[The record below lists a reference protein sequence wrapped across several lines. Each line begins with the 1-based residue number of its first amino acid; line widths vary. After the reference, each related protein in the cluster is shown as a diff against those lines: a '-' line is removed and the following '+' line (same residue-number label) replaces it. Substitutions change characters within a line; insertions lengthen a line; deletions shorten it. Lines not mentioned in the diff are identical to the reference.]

1 METRK
6 IVIVNSKTQKQ
17 SVIQASSAT
26 TLGELKAEM
35 RELNISHEG
44 MTFFEGHARVELK
57 DDASVL
63 PSNIA
68 YKGNVVNDLTFLLT
82 APEKKIRSGAMSR
95 PEAYA
100 GIKALGLKD
109 KVQAKFG
116 KNFTQCSTTD
126 LEKMIV
132 EASASKPAAATAKE
146 EKAAKAPKAK
156 KQAPVVD
163 ETKAEAPVAQA
174 PVVGNS
180 CKAEAALKAL
190 VEDLYGN
197 DTIEEETYDNIM
209 EILNGGAAT
218 ASESDK
224 LSKKELNDLF
234 GGMLG

>member
-132 EASASKPAAATAKE
+132 EASASKPAPAKE

-156 KQAPVVD
+156 KQAPV
-163 ETKAEAPVAQA
+163 AQA
-174 PVVGNS
+174 SVVGNS
-180 CKAEAALKAL
+180 CKADAALKAL
-190 VEDLYGN
+190 VEDLYGS
-197 DTIEEETYDNIM
+197 DTIEEETYDNVM
-209 EILNGGAAT
+209 EILNGGAT
-218 ASESDK
+218 KVSESDK